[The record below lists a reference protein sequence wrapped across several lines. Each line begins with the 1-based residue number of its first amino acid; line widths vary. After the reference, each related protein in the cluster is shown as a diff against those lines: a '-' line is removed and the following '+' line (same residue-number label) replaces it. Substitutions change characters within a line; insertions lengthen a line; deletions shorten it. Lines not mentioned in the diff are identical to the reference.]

1 MLLQFSVDKNI
12 FSGARGGVR
21 VRRMV
26 TGFLRALY
34 DKTLALSRH
43 RRAGWALAFVSF
55 IESSFFPI
63 PPDVMLIPMVLAE
76 RLKAWRYAMICT
88 LASVFG
94 ALLGYA
100 IGYVFW
106 ETVGQP
112 IVAFYN
118 GEVAFDRFVVFY
130 DDWGIWIVLAAAISF
145 LPFKVA
151 TIASGVSGL
160 ALGPFLV
167 ISLAGR
173 AIRFFGIAALV
184 YYFGSDIQ
192 KFIDRYFNIL
202 SLLFVALLVLAFGL
216 LGAF

>member
-1 MLLQFSVDKNI
+1 MK
-12 FSGARGGVR
+12 A
-21 VRRMV
+21 
-26 TGFLRALY
+26 GFLRALY
-34 DKTLALSRH
+34 EQTLAWSRH
-43 RRAGWALAFVSF
+43 RCAGWALAFVSF

-63 PPDVMLIPMVLAE
+63 PPDVMLIPMVLAA
-76 RLKAWRYAMICT
+76 RLKAWRYALICT
-88 LASVFG
+88 LASVLG

-100 IGYVFW
+100 IGYAFW
-106 ETVGQP
+106 ENIGQP

-118 GEVAFDRFVVFY
+118 AEAAFDRFVVFY

-160 ALGPFLV
+160 ALAPFLV
-167 ISLAGR
+167 TSLTGR

-184 YYFGSDIQ
+184 YYFGPDIQ

-202 SLLFVALLVLAFGL
+202 SLIFIAVLVLAVL
-216 LGAF
+216 LIGAL

>member
-1 MLLQFSVDKNI
+1 MI
-12 FSGARGGVR
+12 
-21 VRRMV
+21 

-34 DKTLALSRH
+34 EQNAGLVAPSPRRLGVGLCVIYRKFVFPDTARCHAHPHGFGRAFESLALCADLH
-43 RRAGWALAFVSF
+43 FGLG
-55 IESSFFPI
+55 
-63 PPDVMLIPMVLAE
+63 
-76 RLKAWRYAMICT
+76 
-88 LASVFG
+88 FG

-118 GEVAFDRFVVFY
+118 GEAAFERFVVFY

-160 ALGPFLV
+160 ALAPFLV
-167 ISLAGR
+167 TSLIGR

-184 YYFGSDIQ
+184 YYFGPDIQ

-202 SLLFVALLVLAFGL
+202 SLLFVALLVLAIGL

>member
-1 MLLQFSVDKNI
+1 MI
-12 FSGARGGVR
+12 
-21 VRRMV
+21 

-76 RLKAWRYAMICT
+76 RLKAWRYALICT

-106 ETVGQP
+106 ET

-118 GEVAFDRFVVFY
+118 GEAAFERFVVFY

-160 ALGPFLV
+160 ALAPFLV
-167 ISLAGR
+167 TSLIGR

-184 YYFGSDIQ
+184 YYFGPDIQ

-202 SLLFVALLVLAFGL
+202 SLLFVALLVLAIGL